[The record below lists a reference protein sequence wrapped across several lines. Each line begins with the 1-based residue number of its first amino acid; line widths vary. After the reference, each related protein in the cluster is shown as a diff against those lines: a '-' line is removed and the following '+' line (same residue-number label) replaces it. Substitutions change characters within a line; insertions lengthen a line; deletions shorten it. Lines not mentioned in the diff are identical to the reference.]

1 MTAARV
7 AVLTPGGRGA
17 IASLVVSGGVE
28 LIDHHRLFEAAN
40 GRRLAEQDPGRIC
53 YGFWGGDSN
62 ALPNEQVVVCR
73 TGESRVE
80 LHCHG
85 GAAAVQRILED
96 LVGSGAIRC
105 DWADLAVAPSG
116 SPASRIEVELAEA
129 LAAATTWQ
137 VAAILLDQ
145 QAGVLVSTLERLV
158 ATDWDQ
164 RHQAAACVAGLLEW
178 SDLGRRLVDPPTVVL
193 SGGPN
198 VGKSSL
204 LNALLGFG
212 RAIVL
217 DEAGTTRDLV
227 TASTALQGWTVQF
240 CDTAGIRSDAKGV
253 EEAGISQARQQLAEA
268 DCRLVVLDR
277 STSPHPQDLGLLEA
291 WPDPLVI
298 ANKSDLDDAW
308 GDELPGSALSVSAL
322 TGHGVEELVERIVHR
337 LVPEVPP
344 PGTAVPV
351 SAKLTEMLRKA
362 ARAIEE
368 NDETSYR
375 EILRGCL

>member
-1 MTAARV
+1 MNDSPASQPLPRV
-7 AVLTPGGRGA
+7 VALTPPGRGA
-17 IASLVVSGGVE
+17 IASLLVEDNGELLDRPGLFSAVNGTPVSE
-28 LIDHHRLFEAAN
+28 QAI
-40 GRRLAEQDPGRIC
+40 GRVCLGQWGEPPGEDVI
-53 YGFWGGDSN
+53 
-62 ALPNEQVVVCR
+62 LCR
-73 TGESRVE
+73 TGPGSLE

-85 GAAAVQRILED
+85 GIVPTQRITDD
-96 LVGSGAIRC
+96 LVSAGAIE
-105 DWADLAVAPSG
+105 SG
-116 SPASRIEVELAEA
+116 WSEHLQDRQGILETELAKA
-129 LAAATTWQ
+129 LAAATTWTA
-137 VAAILLDQ
+137 AAILLEQ
-145 QAGVLVSTLERLV
+145 HAGVLREEIERVLAIAWLERDRAAVGL
-158 ATDWDQ
+158 AALQ
-164 RHQAAACVAGLLEW
+164 RW
-178 SDLGRRLVDPPTVVL
+178 SHLGIHLSRPWSVVL
-193 SGGPN
+193 TGRPN

-240 CDTAGIRSDAKGV
+240 CDTAGIRSDAEGV

-277 STSPHPQDLGLLEA
+277 STSPHPEDLGLLEA

-322 TGHGVEELVERIVHR
+322 TGHGVEELVERIVQR

-351 SAKLTEMLRKA
+351 SAKLTGMLRQA

>member
-1 MTAARV
+1 MT
-7 AVLTPGGRGA
+7 PSGRGA
-17 IASLVVSGGVE
+17 IASLLVE
-28 LIDHHRLFEAAN
+28 DDGELLDRPGLFTAVN
-40 GRRLAEQDPGRIC
+40 GKPVHQQAIGRVC
-53 YGFWGGDSN
+53 LGRWGGPPGEDVI
-62 ALPNEQVVVCR
+62 LCR
-73 TGESRVE
+73 TEPGSLE

-85 GAAAVQRILED
+85 GAVPLRRMIDD
-96 LVGSGAIRC
+96 LVAAGASESGWSEHLQDRQGI
-105 DWADLAVAPSG
+105 LVA
-116 SPASRIEVELAEA
+116 ELAEA
-129 LAAATTWQ
+129 MAAATTWTA
-137 VAAILLDQ
+137 AAILLEQ
-145 QAGVLVSTLERLV
+145 SSGVLHEELERLLEIP
-158 ATDWDQ
+158 WDD
-164 RHQAAACVAGLLEW
+164 RDRAVEGLTSLRRW
-178 SDLGRRLVDPPTVVL
+178 SQLGVHLSRPWSVVL
-193 SGGPN
+193 TGRPN

-204 LNALLGFG
+204 LNVLLGFG

-240 CDTAGIRSDAKGV
+240 CDTAGIRSDAEGV
-253 EEAGISQARQQLAEA
+253 EEAGISQARHQLAEA

-277 STSPHPQDLGLLEA
+277 STSPHPEDLELLEA

-308 GDELPGSALSVSAL
+308 GAELPGSALSVSAL

-351 SAKLTEMLRKA
+351 SAKLTEMLRRA
-362 ARAIEE
+362 GTAIEE
-368 NDETSYR
+368 NDETRFR